1 MADPFMNRQSIKDLV
16 LRWHEVDLEEGAADR
31 LVALVNLHAE
41 TFNEY
46 AKQSFFDT
54 EPSNFD
60 RMLEEE
66 SRND

>member
-1 MADPFMNRQSIKDLV
+1 MTKPFMDRQSLRDLV
-16 LRWHEVDLEEGAADR
+16 LRWHEVRLDDGGADR
-31 LVALVNLHAE
+31 LVSLVNLHAE

-60 RMLEEE
+60 RMLAEE

>member
-1 MADPFMNRQSIKDLV
+1 MAEDFMDRKLMQKLV
-16 LRWHEVDLEEGAADR
+16 SRWHHVDLDDAASDR
-31 LVALVNLHAE
+31 LVLMANIHAE

-46 AKQSFFDT
+46 AKQTFFDT

-60 RMLEEE
+60 RMLAEE